1 SFCSQEEKGTLKT
14 IESFLTKPIHVLD
27 IEKNDY
33 METIEFAND
42 TMQTESLQDL
52 LKEVETFENQRK
64 NKKKK

>member
-1 SFCSQEEKGTLKT
+1 
-14 IESFLTKPIHVLD
+14 
-27 IEKNDY
+27 